1 MDALA
6 ADFCPP
12 KKTIVET
19 IAAAPSRHARFCFSF
34 SLSSEDDSDEDATIE
49 KHASFALFLF
59 DDDDDALLLMMKILL
74 LPVGFCSRLEDDDRI
89 IHLSFFE
96 EEESLKEEEEEP
108 TKADTKAAL
117 LLIED
122 IIEFAFFARS
132 DGIHERDTTTT
143 LKQLSDPFLC
153 SLSGF
158 LFSNGVV
165 LLNPNSHKTLNKK
178 NSSYCVY
185 SYTYRGTKNRE
196 RSERARDI
204 TRSRFVVLI
213 LLLLQNKRF

>member
-19 IAAAPSRHARFCFSF
+19 IAAAPSRLARFCFSF

-96 EEESLKEEEEEP
+96 EESKEEEEEP

>member
-19 IAAAPSRHARFCFSF
+19 IAAAPSRLARFCFSF
-34 SLSSEDDSDEDATIE
+34 SLSTEDDSDEDATIE
-49 KHASFALFLF
+49 KHVSFALFLF
-59 DDDDDALLLMMKILL
+59 DDDDDALLLMMKIL

-96 EEESLKEEEEEP
+96 EESKEEEEEP

-132 DGIHERDTTTT
+132 DSIHERDTTTT
-143 LKQLSDPFLC
+143 QTTLRSLFVQPF
-153 SLSGF
+153 GF
-158 LFSNGVV
+158 FFSNGVV

-196 RSERARDI
+196 RSESARYNTLTLCCVDFI
-204 TRSRFVVLI
+204 VVA
-213 LLLLQNKRF
+213 K

>member
-19 IAAAPSRHARFCFSF
+19 IAAAPSRLARFCFSF

-74 LPVGFCSRLEDDDRI
+74 PVGFCSRLEDDDRI
-89 IHLSFFE
+89 IHLSFFF

-117 LLIED
+117 LLIVED

-158 LFSNGVV
+158 LFSNGVG
-165 LLNPNSHKTLNKK
+165 LLNPNSYKTLNKK
-178 NSSYCVY
+178 ISSSKKELKSVY
-185 SYTYRGTKNRE
+185 SHTYHRHKEQRE
-196 RSERARDI
+196 
-204 TRSRFVVLI
+204 
-213 LLLLQNKRF
+213 K

>member
-19 IAAAPSRHARFCFSF
+19 IAAAPSRLARFCFSF

-49 KHASFALFLF
+49 KHVSFALFLF

-74 LPVGFCSRLEDDDRI
+74 PVGFCSRLEDDDRI
-89 IHLSFFE
+89 VHLSFFE
-96 EEESLKEEEEEP
+96 EESKEEEEEP

-122 IIEFAFFARS
+122 IIEFAFFALAMVFTR
-132 DGIHERDTTTT
+132 ETPTTTR
-143 LKQLSDPFLC
+143 KQLSDPFLC

-158 LFSNGVV
+158 FSPNGGV
-165 LLNPNSHKTLNKK
+165 LLNPHSHETLNKK

-185 SYTYRGTKNRE
+185 SHTHRGTKNRE
-196 RSERARDI
+196 RSESAREI
-204 TRSRFVVLI
+204 
-213 LLLLQNKRF
+213 

>member
-19 IAAAPSRHARFCFSF
+19 IAAAPSRLARFCFSF

-49 KHASFALFLF
+49 KHVSFALFLF

-74 LPVGFCSRLEDDDRI
+74 PVGFCSRLEDDDRI
-89 IHLSFFE
+89 VHLSFFE
-96 EEESLKEEEEEP
+96 EESKEEEEEP

-122 IIEFAFFARS
+122 IIEFAFFALAMVFTR
-132 DGIHERDTTTT
+132 ERHQQQRT
-143 LKQLSDPFLC
+143 QLSDPFLC

-158 LFSNGVV
+158 FSPNGGV
-165 LLNPNSHKTLNKK
+165 LLNPHSHETLNKK

-185 SYTYRGTKNRE
+185 SHTHRGTKNRE
-196 RSERARDI
+196 RSESAREI
-204 TRSRFVVLI
+204 
-213 LLLLQNKRF
+213 

>member
-19 IAAAPSRHARFCFSF
+19 IAAAPSRLARFCFSF

-49 KHASFALFLF
+49 KHVSFVLFLF
-59 DDDDDALLLMMKILL
+59 DDDDALLLMKIL

-89 IHLSFFE
+89 NHLSFFE
-96 EEESLKEEEEEP
+96 EESKEEEEEAP

-122 IIEFAFFARS
+122 IIEFAFFALAMVFTR
-132 DGIHERDTTTT
+132 ETPTTTHTT
-143 LKQLSDPFLC
+143 LRSLFVQPF
-153 SLSGF
+153 GVFF
-158 LFSNGVV
+158 LQWRCALKPSF
-165 LLNPNSHKTLNKK
+165 T
-178 NSSYCVY
+178 
-185 SYTYRGTKNRE
+185 
-196 RSERARDI
+196 
-204 TRSRFVVLI
+204 
-213 LLLLQNKRF
+213 

>member
-19 IAAAPSRHARFCFSF
+19 IAAAPSRLARFCFSF

-49 KHASFALFLF
+49 KHVSFVLFLF
-59 DDDDDALLLMMKILL
+59 DDDDALLLMMRIL

-89 IHLSFFE
+89 VHLSFFE
-96 EEESLKEEEEEP
+96 EESKEEEEEP

-122 IIEFAFFARS
+122 IIEFAFFALAMVFTR
-132 DGIHERDTTTT
+132 ERHQQQRT
-143 LKQLSDPFLC
+143 QLSDPFLC

-158 LFSNGVV
+158 FFSNGGV
-165 LLNPNSHKTLNKK
+165 LLNPHSHETLNKK
-178 NSSYCVY
+178 ILLI
-185 SYTYRGTKNRE
+185 TAFTLTHIAAQRTERE
-196 RSERARDI
+196 VRARARYNTLALRCVDFI
-204 TRSRFVVLI
+204 VVVA
-213 LLLLQNKRF
+213 K